1 VDGSTENNK
10 MTAQHKRT
18 LKIEAVGDF
27 ATGKIKP
34 KIRLKG
40 HWLEK
45 AGFKPGHRA
54 AIHVSKPGELT
65 LRSEERIPTG

>member
-1 VDGSTENNK
+1 
-10 MTAQHKRT
+10 MPAQHKRT

-45 AGFKPGHRA
+45 VGFKSGH
-54 AIHVSKPGELT
+54 HVIVHSQKPGELT
-65 LRSEERIPTG
+65 LHFTEHKAVR

>member
-1 VDGSTENNK
+1 MAKEY
-10 MTAQHKRT
+10 KRT

-27 ATGKIKP
+27 AAGKIKP

-45 AGFKPGHRA
+45 AGFRPGH
-54 AIHVSKPGELT
+54 HVIVHSQKPGELMLHFT
-65 LRSEERIPTG
+65 EHPVVG